1 MLYAVLSQ
9 RALEFSIAARR
20 TQILKRIL
28 PSRQLGSHKFDFV
41 LAPAAPLSH
50 PVFEMPREQRAV
62 LEAGI
67 TTAYR
72 LIPARFLNSALTRSI
87 SAEIRCCSCFF

>member
-1 MLYAVLSQ
+1 MVFAVLSQ

-28 PSRQLGSHKFDFV
+28 PRRQRGNQKLDFV
-41 LAPAAPLSH
+41 LAPATPLTH
-50 PVFEMPREQRAV
+50 PVFEMSREQRAV
-62 LEAGI
+62 LKAGV

>member
-1 MLYAVLSQ
+1 LVFAVLSQ
-9 RALEFSIAARR
+9 RALEFSIASRR

-28 PSRQLGSHKFDFV
+28 PSRQRGSHKLDCV
-41 LAPAAPLSH
+41 LAPAASLSH
-50 PVFEMPREQRAV
+50 PVFEMSREQRAV
-62 LEAGI
+62 LEASVA
-67 TTAYR
+67 TAYR